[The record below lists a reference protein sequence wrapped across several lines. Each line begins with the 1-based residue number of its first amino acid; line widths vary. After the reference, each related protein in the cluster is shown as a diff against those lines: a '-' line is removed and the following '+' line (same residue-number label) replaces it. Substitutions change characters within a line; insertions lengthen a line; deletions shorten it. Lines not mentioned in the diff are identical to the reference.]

1 MIRINLLP
9 AELQQAAR
17 TPVKLFF
24 TIIGG
29 VVAVLLT
36 AFLYSYLW
44 FDVMVLNE
52 RVERKQ
58 EEVAHLKTN
67 AAEVDSILEDI
78 QDYKRREQAI
88 IGIKTNRILWSRKL
102 DRLTQITPDHIWILQ
117 LHMKEMTPEEIEE
130 DRQAE
135 ELKGTGGYLELVCI
149 SSGKEVKK
157 ITDFRKRLKNADA
170 FFMNFVDEP
179 IRMET
184 FYSDF
189 INITRPEWQLVMLNN
204 FADPYNLKFT
214 VRLALR
220 ELSIAEDA
228 S

>member
-9 AELQQAAR
+9 EELQQAAR
-17 TPVKLFF
+17 TPIKLFV
-24 TIIGG
+24 TILSG
-29 VVAVLLT
+29 VVTVILAGVLY
-36 AFLYSYLW
+36 AYLLV
-44 FDVMVLNE
+44 DGMVLEE
-52 RVERKQ
+52 RVTRKQ
-58 EEVAHLKTN
+58 DEVAHLKTN

-102 DRLTQITPDHIWILQ
+102 DRLTQITPKHIWILQ
-117 LHMKEMTPEEIEE
+117 LHMKEMTPEEIEK
-130 DRQAE
+130 DSKAE

-170 FFMNFVDEP
+170 FFMNFMDEP

-189 INITRPEWQLVMLNN
+189 INITRPEWQLVMLSN
-204 FADPYNLKFT
+204 FAEPYNLKFT

-220 ELSIAEDA
+220 ELTVPDA